1 MLDVEAADAR
11 TAPARTRRRVL
22 DAAAALLARKGYTA
36 LTVEAIAAEAGV
48 AKTTLYRWWPSKAA
62 VLVDLYTELAGA
74 LLVDL
79 DTGSAERD
87 LVNLFRGIVRLF
99 RDTPAGLAM
108 AGMIAEAQLD
118 PAAAALFREGF
129 MPTRR
134 AVTDAILRRGVE
146 RGELRPDLDVE
157 AADDFVSGAF
167 WYRLL
172 LGHAPLDEAFAERVV
187 RYTVAGMRA
196 AEPK

>member
-1 MLDVEAADAR
+1 MPEAEIADAR
-11 TAPARTRRRVL
+11 AAPARTRRRVV
-22 DAAAALLARKGYTA
+22 DAAAALLGRNGYAA

-48 AKTTLYRWWPSKAA
+48 AKTTVYRWWPSKAA
-62 VLVDLYTELAGA
+62 VLVDLYAELAGA

-87 LVNLFRGIVRLF
+87 LLNLFRGIVRLF

-118 PAAAALFREGF
+118 PAAATLFRDGF

-134 AVTDAILRRGVE
+134 AVTDTILRRGVE

-187 RYTVAGMRA
+187 RYAVAGMRA
-196 AEPK
+196 TAR